1 MDILVADDDRTA
13 RFLLTSTLIELGHS
27 VTEATNGGEAWE
39 AWKREHHQLVI
50 SDWMMP
56 GVDGLEL
63 CRRIRAEEE
72 SGFAYI
78 ILIIAR
84 VRVAMRILDLHQR
97 LRLANTDLER
107 RVEERTAELEKAL
120 QVKREFLSRASHE
133 LRTPMNHILGFA
145 QLLSL
150 KKGLTEKQEA
160 SVRQILESGRSL
172 LTLIDHLLGFSK
184 SHANELT
191 FEGSG
196 APRLGNS

>member
-13 RFLLTSTLIELGHS
+13 RFLLSSTLIELGHS
-27 VTEATNGGEAWE
+27 VTEATNGCEAWE
-39 AWKREHHQLVI
+39 AWKREHHHLVI

-133 LRTPMNHILGFA
+133 LRTPMTHILGFA

-160 SVRQILESGRSL
+160 SVRQILESGR
-172 LTLIDHLLGFSK
+172 
-184 SHANELT
+184 
-191 FEGSG
+191 
-196 APRLGNS
+196 RLF